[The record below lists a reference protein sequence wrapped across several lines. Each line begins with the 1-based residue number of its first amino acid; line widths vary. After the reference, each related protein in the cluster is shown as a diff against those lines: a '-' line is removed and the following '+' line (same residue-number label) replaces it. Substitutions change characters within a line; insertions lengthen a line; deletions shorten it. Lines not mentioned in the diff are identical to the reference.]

1 MKQRK
6 DEDLN
11 NPRLYA
17 VDADGNIHSFRCF
30 LDDSNIL
37 YFDLWSLND
46 SGLRM
51 IDRVDNGKSTRQEEF
66 WQSMTDD
73 EYAAFKQKEARN
85 VVVNWFTNC
94 CLENPPKGY
103 LPNYSAYERALG
115 AFLGKYCADSIFTY
129 CGRVE
134 HNFTRGCS
142 YCFSVSLTQEAADAF
157 RTLEY

>member
-46 SGLRM
+46 SGL
-51 IDRVDNGKSTRQEEF
+51 E
-66 WQSMTDD
+66 
-73 EYAAFKQKEARN
+73 
-85 VVVNWFTNC
+85 
-94 CLENPPKGY
+94 
-103 LPNYSAYERALG
+103 
-115 AFLGKYCADSIFTY
+115 
-129 CGRVE
+129 
-134 HNFTRGCS
+134 
-142 YCFSVSLTQEAADAF
+142 
-157 RTLEY
+157 